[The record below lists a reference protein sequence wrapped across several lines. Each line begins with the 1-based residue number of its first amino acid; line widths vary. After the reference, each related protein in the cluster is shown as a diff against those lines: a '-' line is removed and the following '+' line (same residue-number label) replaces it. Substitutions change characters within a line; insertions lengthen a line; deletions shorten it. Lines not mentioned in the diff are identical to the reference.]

1 MKEINKFFYK
11 ITFLIF
17 FVFSAQAESKV
28 LSIGNSEAKVT
39 IKVFSSLTCPHC
51 ANFHSNIYEMLK
63 KDYID
68 RGLVKFEHH
77 AFPLDLA
84 ALNAEIIVR
93 CQDNNNKKFE
103 LLTEI
108 YKKQTTWA
116 VGSDIKKIN
125 ELIKKIGVNFNLSN
139 EKMDTCLENDTVQ
152 DEILEQRIEAQ
163 KEYKIES
170 TPTIIINEKK
180 YSGKINYKEFK
191 KNIDKKL
198 SMNFKQ
204 LEITGFKSFS
214 EKTTFFI
221 EKGLTGIVGPN
232 GCGKSN
238 IVESLRW
245 CMGENSAK
253 SMRGSGM
260 EDVIFSGT
268 SNRPSKNISEV
279 SLLLDNQNKE
289 GPAQYEEFD
298 EISIKRK
305 IEKDKGSKYYINDKE
320 VRARDVQTFFA
331 DLSTG
336 AHSPSLISQ
345 GRIGQLV
352 TAKPIERKSILEEA
366 AGISG
371 IHARRQEAETRLN
384 AAENNLKRADELKK
398 QQQKQLDNLKKQAE
412 EATRYKEISGEIKQ
426 IEAGLYFLK
435 ISEIEKDKKQILEK
449 LSELDDEI
457 SAISIDFNHNNTLLE
472 EENKKLSP
480 LRDKK
485 MESAAKLQKLNLDM
499 ENLVEEE
506 SRVKS
511 LQDKLEKSI
520 KTIESDLERER
531 SISLDADLN
540 EKRLSEEKDAL
551 LKTENELLT
560 VETNSTK
567 ELKESKNLLDG
578 LQSQLDSMLDQI
590 EKDIDEDKKL
600 LKETFRELKQLV
612 KKITSSQEEYAEK
625 YGKDRSI
632 QSDSIKR
639 KERIKNID
647 VELKNW
653 RNLKSNSEKMN
664 SELSNRKN
672 KLFLELN
679 DNQKNPE
686 RIATSKGQNL
696 QNLENTKKRNEE
708 IENELIAAEKKYN
721 LINQNLKEIQIKLSD
736 LKENKARNEA
746 TVEGIENRKKDLLH
760 SVKNELNINDEASLL
775 PQSDLNNISPNDLPT
790 LEEQSQ
796 KVEKAKKKR
805 ESLGSVNLRADEET
819 KKYETEI
826 KKMED
831 DRADLFSAIV
841 KLKSSIDELNQ
852 KGRERLLEAFTKVNR
867 KFNEVY
873 TKLFNGGTAKIEL
886 VDSDDPLEAG
896 LEMYVSPPGK
906 RLQSISLLS
915 GGEQALTAM
924 SLVFAVFLVNPSPI
938 CVLDEVD
945 APLDDANV
953 TRFCSLLDE
962 LTKITKTKFIIITHH
977 ALTMSRMHRL
987 YGVTMAE
994 QGVSQ
999 LVSVDLQKAE
1009 ELVA

>member
-1 MKEINKFFYK
+1 
-11 ITFLIF
+11 
-17 FVFSAQAESKV
+17 
-28 LSIGNSEAKVT
+28 
-39 IKVFSSLTCPHC
+39 
-51 ANFHSNIYEMLK
+51 
-63 KDYID
+63 
-68 RGLVKFEHH
+68 
-77 AFPLDLA
+77 
-84 ALNAEIIVR
+84 
-93 CQDNNNKKFE
+93 
-103 LLTEI
+103 
-108 YKKQTTWA
+108 
-116 VGSDIKKIN
+116 
-125 ELIKKIGVNFNLSN
+125 
-139 EKMDTCLENDTVQ
+139 
-152 DEILEQRIEAQ
+152 
-163 KEYKIES
+163 
-170 TPTIIINEKK
+170 
-180 YSGKINYKEFK
+180 
-191 KNIDKKL
+191 
-198 SMNFKQ
+198 MNFKK

-214 EKTTFFI
+214 EKTNFLI
-221 EKGLTGIVGPN
+221 ENGLTGIVGPN

-268 SNRPSKNISEV
+268 SNKPSKNISEV
-279 SLLLDNQNKE
+279 ALFLDNQNKE
-289 GPAQYEEFD
+289 GPAQYKDFD
-298 EISIKRK
+298 EIFVKRK

-352 TAKPIERKSILEEA
+352 TAKPIERKAILEEA

-384 AAENNLKRADELKK
+384 AAENNLKRADELKR

-412 EATRYKEISGEIKQ
+412 EATLYKEISKEIKK
-426 IEAGLYFLK
+426 IEAGVYFLK
-435 ISEIEKDKKQILEK
+435 ISEIEKDKKLIVEK

-457 SAISIDFNHNNTLLE
+457 SVINIDFNHNNTLLE
-472 EENKKLSP
+472 EENKKLEP

-485 MESAAKLQKLNLDM
+485 MESAAKLQKLNLDIA
-499 ENLVEEE
+499 NLIEEE

-511 LQDKLEKSI
+511 LQEKLERSI
-520 KTIESDLERER
+520 KTIESDFERER
-531 SISLDADLN
+531 SIALDADLN
-540 EKRLSEEKDAL
+540 EKRISREKEEL
-551 LKTENELLT
+551 LKTENELLE
-560 VETNSTK
+560 VETSSTK
-567 ELKESKNLLDG
+567 ELRISKTHLDG
-578 LQSQLDSMLDQI
+578 LQAKLNALLDQI
-590 EKDIDEDKKL
+590 ERDIDEDKKL
-600 LKETFRELKQLV
+600 SKESFKELRMLV
-612 KKITSSQEEYAEK
+612 NKITFSQEEYAEK
-625 YGKDRSI
+625 FGKDKSI

-647 VELKNW
+647 VELENW
-653 RNLKSNSEKMN
+653 RGLKSNSEKMASELTDRKDKLL
-664 SELSNRKN
+664 SELS
-672 KLFLELN
+672 

-696 QNLENTKKRNEE
+696 QNLENTQKRNEE
-708 IENELIAAEKKYN
+708 IENELIEAEKKFN
-721 LINQNLKEIQIKLSD
+721 SINQNIKEIQLKLSG

-746 TVEGIENRKKDLLH
+746 TVEGIENRKKDLLY
-760 SVKNELNINDEASLL
+760 SIKNELNISDEASVL
-775 PQSDLNNISPNDLPT
+775 PQSDLNDISPDNLPS
-790 LEEQSQ
+790 LDEQSQ
-796 KVEKAKKKR
+796 KAEKIKKKR
-805 ESLGSVNLRADEET
+805 DSLGSVNLRADEET
-819 KKYETEI
+819 KKYEAEI

-831 DRADLFSAIV
+831 DRADLYSAIV
-841 KLKSSIDELNQ
+841 KLKISIDELNQ

-873 TKLFNGGTAKIEL
+873 TKLFNGGNAKIEL

-906 RLQSISLLS
+906 RLQSITLLS
-915 GGEQALTAM
+915 GGEQALTAL

-962 LTKITKTKFIIITHH
+962 LTKTTKTKFIIITHH

>member
-1 MKEINKFFYK
+1 
-11 ITFLIF
+11 
-17 FVFSAQAESKV
+17 
-28 LSIGNSEAKVT
+28 
-39 IKVFSSLTCPHC
+39 
-51 ANFHSNIYEMLK
+51 
-63 KDYID
+63 
-68 RGLVKFEHH
+68 
-77 AFPLDLA
+77 
-84 ALNAEIIVR
+84 
-93 CQDNNNKKFE
+93 
-103 LLTEI
+103 
-108 YKKQTTWA
+108 
-116 VGSDIKKIN
+116 
-125 ELIKKIGVNFNLSN
+125 
-139 EKMDTCLENDTVQ
+139 
-152 DEILEQRIEAQ
+152 
-163 KEYKIES
+163 
-170 TPTIIINEKK
+170 
-180 YSGKINYKEFK
+180 
-191 KNIDKKL
+191 
-198 SMNFKQ
+198 MNFKQ

-305 IEKDKGSKYYINDKE
+305 IEKDKGSKYYINNKE

-612 KKITSSQEEYAEK
+612 KKITSSQEDYAEK

-796 KVEKAKKKR
+796 KVEKVKKKR

>member
-1 MKEINKFFYK
+1 
-11 ITFLIF
+11 
-17 FVFSAQAESKV
+17 
-28 LSIGNSEAKVT
+28 
-39 IKVFSSLTCPHC
+39 
-51 ANFHSNIYEMLK
+51 
-63 KDYID
+63 
-68 RGLVKFEHH
+68 
-77 AFPLDLA
+77 
-84 ALNAEIIVR
+84 
-93 CQDNNNKKFE
+93 
-103 LLTEI
+103 
-108 YKKQTTWA
+108 
-116 VGSDIKKIN
+116 
-125 ELIKKIGVNFNLSN
+125 
-139 EKMDTCLENDTVQ
+139 
-152 DEILEQRIEAQ
+152 
-163 KEYKIES
+163 
-170 TPTIIINEKK
+170 
-180 YSGKINYKEFK
+180 
-191 KNIDKKL
+191 
-198 SMNFKQ
+198 MNFKQ
-204 LEITGFKSFS
+204 LEIIGFKSFS
-214 EKTTFFI
+214 EKTTFLI
-221 EKGLTGIVGPN
+221 ENGLTGIVGPN

-253 SMRGSGM
+253 NMRGSGM

-268 SNRPSKNISEV
+268 SNKPSKNISEV
-279 SLLLDNQNKE
+279 TLLLNNQNKE
-289 GPAQYEEFD
+289 GPSQYKEFD
-298 EISIKRK
+298 EISVRRK
-305 IEKDKGSKYYINDKE
+305 IERDKGSKYYINDKE

-345 GRIGQLV
+345 GKIGQLV
-352 TAKPIERKSILEEA
+352 TSKPIERKSILEEA

-398 QQQKQLDNLKKQAE
+398 QQKKQLDNLKKQAE
-412 EATRYKEISGEIKQ
+412 EATRYKEISKEIKK
-426 IEAGLYFLK
+426 IEAGLYYLK
-435 ISEIEKDKKQILEK
+435 ISEIEKDKNLIVEK
-449 LSELDDEI
+449 LGEIDDDI
-457 SAISIDFNHNNTLLE
+457 SAVNIDFNHNNTLLD
-472 EENKKLSP
+472 EENKKLAP

-499 ENLVEEE
+499 SNLVEEE
-506 SRVKS
+506 NRVKS
-511 LQDKLEKSI
+511 LQEKLEKSI
-520 KTIESDLERER
+520 KTIESDLDRER
-531 SISLDADLN
+531 SISLNADLN
-540 EKRLSEEKDAL
+540 EKRISKEKEEL
-551 LKTENELLT
+551 LKTENELLE
-560 VETNSTK
+560 VETSSSK
-567 ELKESKNLLDG
+567 KLKTSKA
-578 LQSQLDSMLDQI
+578 QLDALQAQLESILDQI

-600 LKETFRELKQLV
+600 SKESFNELRNLI
-612 KKITSSQEEYAEK
+612 KKITTSQEDYAEK
-625 YGKDRSI
+625 FGKDKSI

-647 VELKNW
+647 IELENW
-653 RNLKSNSEKMN
+653 RNLKSNSEKMT
-664 SELSNRKN
+664 SELTDRKN
-672 KLFLELN
+672 KLLVELN

-696 QNLENTKKRNEE
+696 QNLENTKKINEE
-708 IENELIAAEKKYN
+708 IEDELIEAEKKYN
-721 LINQNLKEIQIKLSD
+721 AINQNLKEIQLKLSG

-746 TVEGIENRKKDLLH
+746 TIEGMENRKKDLLY
-760 SVKNELNINDEASLL
+760 SIKNELHIDGENSIL
-775 PQSDLNNISPNDLPT
+775 PQSDLSDLSPDNFPAI
-790 LEEQSQ
+790 EEQSL
-796 KVEKAKKKR
+796 KAEKIKKQR

-831 DRADLFSAIV
+831 DRADLYSAIV
-841 KLKSSIDELNQ
+841 KLKTSIDELNQ

-896 LEMYVSPPGK
+896 LEMYASPPGK
-906 RLQSISLLS
+906 RLQSITLLS
-915 GGEQALTAM
+915 GGEQALTAL

-938 CVLDEVD
+938 CILDEVD
-945 APLDDANV
+945 APLDDANI

-962 LTKITKTKFIIITHH
+962 LTKITKTKFVIITHH

>member
-1 MKEINKFFYK
+1 
-11 ITFLIF
+11 
-17 FVFSAQAESKV
+17 
-28 LSIGNSEAKVT
+28 
-39 IKVFSSLTCPHC
+39 
-51 ANFHSNIYEMLK
+51 
-63 KDYID
+63 
-68 RGLVKFEHH
+68 
-77 AFPLDLA
+77 
-84 ALNAEIIVR
+84 
-93 CQDNNNKKFE
+93 
-103 LLTEI
+103 
-108 YKKQTTWA
+108 
-116 VGSDIKKIN
+116 
-125 ELIKKIGVNFNLSN
+125 
-139 EKMDTCLENDTVQ
+139 
-152 DEILEQRIEAQ
+152 
-163 KEYKIES
+163 
-170 TPTIIINEKK
+170 
-180 YSGKINYKEFK
+180 
-191 KNIDKKL
+191 
-198 SMNFKQ
+198 MNFKQ

-214 EKTTFFI
+214 EKTNFLI
-221 EKGLTGIVGPN
+221 ENGLTGIVGPN

-238 IVESLRW
+238 IVEALRW

-279 SLLLDNQNKE
+279 ALLLDNQNKE
-289 GPAQYEEFD
+289 GSAQYKEFD
-298 EISIKRK
+298 EISIRRR

-412 EATRYKEISGEIKQ
+412 EATRYKEISKEIKK

-435 ISEIEKDKKQILEK
+435 INEIEKDKKLIEEK

-457 SAISIDFNHNNTLLE
+457 SAINIDLNHNNTLLE
-472 EENKKLSP
+472 EENKKLAP

-499 ENLVEEE
+499 TNLIEEE
-506 SRVKS
+506 SRVRS
-511 LQDKLEKSI
+511 LQEKLEKSI

-531 SISLDADLN
+531 SISLDANLN
-540 EKRLSEEKDAL
+540 EKRISKEKEEL
-551 LKTENELLT
+551 LKTENELLD
-560 VETNSTK
+560 VETSSSK
-567 ELKESKNLLDG
+567 ELKISKAQLDG
-578 LQSQLDSMLDQI
+578 LQNQLDEILDQI
-590 EKDIDEDKKL
+590 EKDIDNDRKLSKK
-600 LKETFRELKQLV
+600 TFRELKLLV

-625 YGKDRSI
+625 YGKDKSI

-647 VELKNW
+647 VELENW
-653 RNLKSNSEKMN
+653 INLKSNSEKMN
-664 SELSNRKN
+664 LELTNRKN
-672 KLFLELN
+672 KLLSELS
-679 DNQKNPE
+679 DNRKNPE

-708 IENELIAAEKKYN
+708 VENDLLEAEKKYN
-721 LINQNLKEIQIKLSD
+721 LINQNLKEIQLKLSG

-746 TVEGIENRKKDLLH
+746 TIEGIENRKKDLLH
-760 SVKNELNINDEASLL
+760 SVKNELNINEETAIL
-775 PQSDLNNISPNDLPT
+775 PQSDLNDISPDSLPS

-796 KVEKAKKKR
+796 KVEKIKKQR

-826 KKMED
+826 RKMED
-831 DRADLFSAIV
+831 DRADLYSAIV
-841 KLKSSIDELNQ
+841 KLKTSIDELNQ

-1009 ELVA
+1009 EMVA

>member
-1 MKEINKFFYK
+1 MK
-11 ITFLIF
+11 
-17 FVFSAQAESKV
+17 
-28 LSIGNSEAKVT
+28 
-39 IKVFSSLTCPHC
+39 
-51 ANFHSNIYEMLK
+51 
-63 KDYID
+63 
-68 RGLVKFEHH
+68 
-77 AFPLDLA
+77 
-84 ALNAEIIVR
+84 
-93 CQDNNNKKFE
+93 
-103 LLTEI
+103 
-108 YKKQTTWA
+108 
-116 VGSDIKKIN
+116 
-125 ELIKKIGVNFNLSN
+125 
-139 EKMDTCLENDTVQ
+139 
-152 DEILEQRIEAQ
+152 
-163 KEYKIES
+163 
-170 TPTIIINEKK
+170 
-180 YSGKINYKEFK
+180 FK
-191 KNIDKKL
+191 K
-198 SMNFKQ
+198 

-214 EKTTFFI
+214 EKTTFLI
-221 EKGLTGIVGPN
+221 EDGLTGIVGPN

-238 IVESLRW
+238 VVESLRW

-279 SLLLDNQNKE
+279 SLLLDNQNKD
-289 GPAQYEEFD
+289 GPVQYKEFEEVTVR
-298 EISIKRK
+298 RK

-320 VRARDVQTFFA
+320 VRAKDVQTLFA

-352 TAKPIERKSILEEA
+352 TSKPAERKSILEEA

-412 EATRYKEISGEIKQ
+412 EATKYKEISKEVQ
-426 IEAGLYFLK
+426 RVEAGIYYLK
-435 ISEIEKDKKQILEK
+435 IRDIDKDKKLIVDKLGELE
-449 LSELDDEI
+449 DEI
-457 SAISIDFNHNNTLLE
+457 SAVNIDLNHKNTLLE
-472 EENKKLSP
+472 EEAKKLEP

-485 MESAAKLQKLNLDM
+485 MESVASLQKINLDM
-499 ENLVEEE
+499 TSLVEEE

-511 LQDKLEKSI
+511 LQEKLEKSI
-520 KTIESDLERER
+520 KTIESDLEREK
-531 SISLDADLN
+531 SITLDANLN
-540 EKRLSEEKDAL
+540 EKRISKEKEEL
-551 LKTENELLT
+551 LKTENELVV
-560 VETNSTK
+560 VETNSSN
-567 ELKESKNLLDG
+567 ELKASKSKLDNLKI
-578 LQSQLDSMLDQI
+578 QLDQILNKI
-590 EKDIDEDKKL
+590 EKDIDENKKL
-600 LKETFRELKQLV
+600 TKKIFNELKELV

-625 YGKDRSI
+625 FGKDKSI

-647 VELKNW
+647 LELENW
-653 RNLKSNSEKMN
+653 RNLNTNSEKMIL
-664 SELSNRKN
+664 ELTNRKN
-672 KLFLELN
+672 KILLELSE
-679 DNQKNPE
+679 NQKNPE

-696 QNLENTKKRNEE
+696 QNLENTKKRNKE
-708 IENELIAAEKKYN
+708 IENELIEAEKKYN
-721 LINQNLKEIQIKLSD
+721 SINENIKQVQIKFSE

-746 TVEGIENRKKDLLH
+746 TIEGIENRKNDLLY
-760 SVKNELNINDEASLL
+760 SVKNELNIHNENEIL
-775 PQSDLNNISPNDLPT
+775 PQSDLNEFSLDDLPS
-790 LEEQSQ
+790 LEDQIKKS
-796 KVEKAKKKR
+796 EKIKKQR

-819 KKYETEI
+819 KKYASEI

-831 DRADLFSAIV
+831 DRADLYSAIV
-841 KLKSSIDELNQ
+841 KLKASIEELNQ
-852 KGRERLLEAFTKVNR
+852 KGRERLLDAFTKVNR

-886 VDSDDPLEAG
+886 VDSEDPLEAG

-906 RLQSISLLS
+906 RLQSITLLS
-915 GGEQALTAM
+915 GGEQALTAL
-924 SLVFAVFLVNPSPI
+924 SLIFAVFLVNPSPI

-953 TRFCSLLDE
+953 TRFCGLLDE

-999 LVSVDLQKAE
+999 LVSVNLQKAE

>member
-1 MKEINKFFYK
+1 
-11 ITFLIF
+11 
-17 FVFSAQAESKV
+17 
-28 LSIGNSEAKVT
+28 
-39 IKVFSSLTCPHC
+39 
-51 ANFHSNIYEMLK
+51 
-63 KDYID
+63 
-68 RGLVKFEHH
+68 
-77 AFPLDLA
+77 
-84 ALNAEIIVR
+84 
-93 CQDNNNKKFE
+93 
-103 LLTEI
+103 
-108 YKKQTTWA
+108 
-116 VGSDIKKIN
+116 
-125 ELIKKIGVNFNLSN
+125 
-139 EKMDTCLENDTVQ
+139 
-152 DEILEQRIEAQ
+152 
-163 KEYKIES
+163 
-170 TPTIIINEKK
+170 
-180 YSGKINYKEFK
+180 
-191 KNIDKKL
+191 
-198 SMNFKQ
+198 MNFKK

-214 EKTTFFI
+214 EKTNFLI
-221 EKGLTGIVGPN
+221 ENGLTGIVGPN

-268 SNRPSKNISEV
+268 SNKPSKNISEV
-279 SLLLDNQNKE
+279 ALFLDNQNKE
-289 GPAQYEEFD
+289 GPAQYKDFD
-298 EISIKRK
+298 EIFVKRK

-352 TAKPIERKSILEEA
+352 TAKPIERKAILEEA

-384 AAENNLKRADELKK
+384 AAENNLKRADELKR

-412 EATRYKEISGEIKQ
+412 EATLYKEISKEIKK
-426 IEAGLYFLK
+426 IEAGVYFLK
-435 ISEIEKDKKQILEK
+435 ISEIEKDKKLIVEK

-457 SAISIDFNHNNTLLE
+457 SVINIDFNHNNTLLE
-472 EENKKLSP
+472 EENKKLEP

-485 MESAAKLQKLNLDM
+485 MESAAKLQKLNLDIA
-499 ENLVEEE
+499 NLIEEE

-511 LQDKLEKSI
+511 LQEKLERSI
-520 KTIESDLERER
+520 KTIESDFERER
-531 SISLDADLN
+531 SIALDADLN
-540 EKRLSEEKDAL
+540 EKRISREKEEL
-551 LKTENELLT
+551 LKTENELLE
-560 VETNSTK
+560 VETSSTK
-567 ELKESKNLLDG
+567 ELRISKTHLDG
-578 LQSQLDSMLDQI
+578 LQAKLNALLDQI
-590 EKDIDEDKKL
+590 ERDIDEDKKL
-600 LKETFRELKQLV
+600 SKESFKELRMLV
-612 KKITSSQEEYAEK
+612 NKITFSQEEYAEK
-625 YGKDRSI
+625 FGKDKSI

-647 VELKNW
+647 VELENW
-653 RNLKSNSEKMN
+653 RGLKSNSEKMASELTDRKDKLL
-664 SELSNRKN
+664 SELS
-672 KLFLELN
+672 

-696 QNLENTKKRNEE
+696 QNLENTQKRNEE
-708 IENELIAAEKKYN
+708 IENELIEAEKKFN
-721 LINQNLKEIQIKLSD
+721 SINQNIKEIQLKLSG

-746 TVEGIENRKKDLLH
+746 TVEGIENRKKDLLY
-760 SVKNELNINDEASLL
+760 SIKNELNISDEASVL
-775 PQSDLNNISPNDLPT
+775 PQSDLNDISPDNLPS
-790 LEEQSQ
+790 LDEQSQ
-796 KVEKAKKKR
+796 KAEKIKKKR
-805 ESLGSVNLRADEET
+805 DSLGSVNLRADEET
-819 KKYETEI
+819 KKYVAEI

-831 DRADLFSAIV
+831 DRADLYSAIV
-841 KLKSSIDELNQ
+841 KLKISIDELNQ

-873 TKLFNGGTAKIEL
+873 TKLFNGGNAKIEL

-906 RLQSISLLS
+906 RLQSITLLS
-915 GGEQALTAM
+915 GGEQALTAL

-962 LTKITKTKFIIITHH
+962 LTKTTKTKFIIITHH

>member
-1 MKEINKFFYK
+1 MRFKNLEIN
-11 ITFLIF
+11 
-17 FVFSAQAESKV
+17 
-28 LSIGNSEAKVT
+28 
-39 IKVFSSLTCPHC
+39 
-51 ANFHSNIYEMLK
+51 
-63 KDYID
+63 
-68 RGLVKFEHH
+68 
-77 AFPLDLA
+77 
-84 ALNAEIIVR
+84 
-93 CQDNNNKKFE
+93 
-103 LLTEI
+103 
-108 YKKQTTWA
+108 
-116 VGSDIKKIN
+116 
-125 ELIKKIGVNFNLSN
+125 
-139 EKMDTCLENDTVQ
+139 
-152 DEILEQRIEAQ
+152 
-163 KEYKIES
+163 
-170 TPTIIINEKK
+170 
-180 YSGKINYKEFK
+180 
-191 KNIDKKL
+191 
-198 SMNFKQ
+198 
-204 LEITGFKSFS
+204 GFKSFYD
-214 EKTTFFI
+214 KTTFLI
-221 EKGLTGIVGPN
+221 EDGLTGIVGPN

-238 IVESLRW
+238 IVEALRW

-279 SLLLDNQNKE
+279 VLMLDNKAKE
-289 GPAQYEEFD
+289 GPSQYNEFD
-298 EISIKRK
+298 EITIKRK

-320 VRARDVQTFFA
+320 MRARDVQTFFA

-345 GRIGQLV
+345 GTIGQLV
-352 TAKPIERKSILEEA
+352 TSKPIERRSILEEA

-371 IHARRQEAETRLN
+371 IHARRQEAEMRLN

-412 EATRYKEISGEIKQ
+412 EATRYKEISKEIKK
-426 IEAGLYFLK
+426 IEAGLYYLK
-435 ISEIEKDKKQILEK
+435 IQEIEKDKDQIVEK

-457 SAISIDFNHNNTLLE
+457 SAINIDFNHNNTLLE
-472 EENKKLSP
+472 EEAKKLSP

-485 MESAAKLQKLNLDM
+485 MESVAKLQKLNLDM
-499 ENLVEEE
+499 TGLDEEE
-506 SRVKS
+506 ARVKS
-511 LQDKLEKSI
+511 LQVKLERSI

-540 EKRLSEEKDAL
+540 EKRISKEKEEL
-551 LKTENELLT
+551 LKTENELIKVESISSEELNKSKTNLNTLQTELDALLNRIESQIDQEKKLT
-560 VETNSTK
+560 KTIFQ
-567 ELKESKNLLDG
+567 ELKA
-578 LQSQLDSMLDQI
+578 
-590 EKDIDEDKKL
+590 
-600 LKETFRELKQLV
+600 LV
-612 KKITSSQEEYAEK
+612 KKITLSQEEYAEK
-625 YGKDRSI
+625 YGKNKSI

-639 KERIKNID
+639 KERINNID
-647 VELKNW
+647 IELENW
-653 RNLKSNSEKMN
+653 RNLKSNSEKMI
-664 SELSNRKN
+664 SELNERKN
-672 KLFLELN
+672 KIRTEQ
-679 DNQKNPE
+679 DENQKNPE

-708 IENELIAAEKKYN
+708 IEIELVEAEKKYN
-721 LINQNLKEIQIKLSD
+721 LINQNLKEIQLKLSD

-746 TVEGIENRKKDLLH
+746 TIEGIDNRKKDLLY
-760 SVKNELNINDEASLL
+760 SVKNELNIENETSLL
-775 PQSDLNNISPNDLPT
+775 AQSDLSDLSVQNLPKI
-790 LEEQSQ
+790 EDQSQ
-796 KVEKAKKKR
+796 KVEKIKKQR

-831 DRADLFSAIV
+831 DRADLYSAIV
-841 KLKSSIDELNQ
+841 KLKASIDELNQ
-852 KGRERLLEAFTKVNR
+852 KGRERLLEAFEKVNR

-873 TKLFNGGTAKIEL
+873 TKLFSGGTAKIEL

-896 LEMYVSPPGK
+896 LEMFASPPGK
-906 RLQSISLLS
+906 RLQSITLLS
-915 GGEQALTAM
+915 GGEQALTAL

-953 TRFCSLLDE
+953 TRFCGLLDE

-994 QGVSQ
+994 QGISQ

>member
-1 MKEINKFFYK
+1 
-11 ITFLIF
+11 
-17 FVFSAQAESKV
+17 
-28 LSIGNSEAKVT
+28 
-39 IKVFSSLTCPHC
+39 
-51 ANFHSNIYEMLK
+51 
-63 KDYID
+63 
-68 RGLVKFEHH
+68 
-77 AFPLDLA
+77 
-84 ALNAEIIVR
+84 
-93 CQDNNNKKFE
+93 
-103 LLTEI
+103 
-108 YKKQTTWA
+108 
-116 VGSDIKKIN
+116 
-125 ELIKKIGVNFNLSN
+125 
-139 EKMDTCLENDTVQ
+139 
-152 DEILEQRIEAQ
+152 
-163 KEYKIES
+163 
-170 TPTIIINEKK
+170 
-180 YSGKINYKEFK
+180 
-191 KNIDKKL
+191 
-198 SMNFKQ
+198 MNFKQ

-305 IEKDKGSKYYINDKE
+305 IEKDKGSKYYINNKE

-612 KKITSSQEEYAEK
+612 KKITSSQEDYAEK

-664 SELSNRKN
+664 SELSSRKN

-721 LINQNLKEIQIKLSD
+721 SINQNLKEIQIKLSD

-775 PQSDLNNISPNDLPT
+775 PQSDLNNISLNDLPT

-796 KVEKAKKKR
+796 KVEKVKKKR

>member
-1 MKEINKFFYK
+1 MKFKN
-11 ITFLIF
+11 L
-17 FVFSAQAESKV
+17 
-28 LSIGNSEAKVT
+28 
-39 IKVFSSLTCPHC
+39 
-51 ANFHSNIYEMLK
+51 EM
-63 KDYID
+63 
-68 RGLVKFEHH
+68 
-77 AFPLDLA
+77 
-84 ALNAEIIVR
+84 
-93 CQDNNNKKFE
+93 
-103 LLTEI
+103 
-108 YKKQTTWA
+108 
-116 VGSDIKKIN
+116 
-125 ELIKKIGVNFNLSN
+125 
-139 EKMDTCLENDTVQ
+139 
-152 DEILEQRIEAQ
+152 
-163 KEYKIES
+163 
-170 TPTIIINEKK
+170 
-180 YSGKINYKEFK
+180 
-191 KNIDKKL
+191 
-198 SMNFKQ
+198 
-204 LEITGFKSFS
+204 TGFKSFS
-214 EKTTFFI
+214 EKTNILI

-238 IVESLRW
+238 IVEALRW

-279 SLLLDNQNKE
+279 ALLLDNREKN
-289 GPAQYEEFD
+289 GPIQFKEFD
-298 EISIKRK
+298 EILIKRK

-352 TAKPIERKSILEEA
+352 TAKPIERKTVLEEA

-412 EATRYKEISGEIKQ
+412 EATKYKEISNEIKK

-435 ISEIEKDKKQILEK
+435 IREVEKDKKQIQEK

-457 SAISIDFNHNNTLLE
+457 SAINIDYNHNNTLLE
-472 EENKKLSP
+472 EENKKLAP

-485 MESAAKLQKLNLDM
+485 IESAASLQKLNLDIS
-499 ENLVEEE
+499 NLADEEM
-506 SRVKS
+506 RVKS
-511 LQDKLEKSI
+511 LQEKLEKSI
-520 KTIESDLERER
+520 KTVDSDLEREK

-540 EKRLSEEKDAL
+540 EKRILKEKEDLLNTENKLLNLETSSSKELQLS
-551 LKTENELLT
+551 KTELEKLL
-560 VETNSTK
+560 N
-567 ELKESKNLLDG
+567 
-578 LQSQLDSMLDQI
+578 QLDSMLNEI
-590 EKDIDEDKKL
+590 EKDIEQDKKL
-600 LKETFRELKQLV
+600 TKENFKELKKLV
-612 KKITSSQEEYAEK
+612 KKITLSQEEYAEK
-625 YGKDRSI
+625 YGKNKSI
-632 QSDSIKR
+632 ESDSIKR

-647 VELKNW
+647 VELENW
-653 RNLKSNSEKMN
+653 RNLKTNSEKMIY
-664 SELSNRKN
+664 ELNDRKN
-672 KLFLELN
+672 KVQLEISEN
-679 DNQKNPE
+679 SKNPE

-696 QNLENTKKRNEE
+696 QNLENIKRRNEE
-708 IENELIAAEKKYN
+708 IENELIEAEKKYSSINEN
-721 LINQNLKEIQIKLSD
+721 LREIQLKLTELKEK
-736 LKENKARNEA
+736 KARNEA
-746 TVEGIENRKKDLLH
+746 TIEGIENRKKDFLYSL
-760 SVKNELNINDEASLL
+760 KNELNIESESSIL
-775 PQSDLNNISPNDLPT
+775 PQSDLSS
-790 LEEQSQ
+790 LEEQNFPSIDEQ
-796 KVEKAKKKR
+796 TKKIEKTKKER

-831 DRADLFSAIV
+831 DRADLYSAIV
-841 KLKSSIDELNQ
+841 KLKTSIEELNQ
-852 KGRERLLEAFTKVNR
+852 KGRERLLDAYTKVNR

-896 LEMYVSPPGK
+896 LEMFVSPPGK
-906 RLQSISLLS
+906 RLQSITLLS
-915 GGEQALTAM
+915 GGEQALTAL
-924 SLVFAVFLVNPSPI
+924 SLIFAVFLVNPSPI

-953 TRFCSLLDE
+953 TRFCGLLDD
-962 LTKITKTKFIIITHH
+962 LTKITNTKFIIITHH
-977 ALTMSRMHRL
+977 ALTMSKMDRL

-999 LVSVDLQKAE
+999 LVSVDLQRAE